1 MHKQLAFSF
10 IASQL
15 LHSCQ
20 YWLHSLTRVKPYLK
34 HLEMKSAIEL
44 QGISERNFFLN
55 VQLALKCNAGDQA
68 AGKLLIAL
76 YKGIPSASSGPYA
89 LTLSLIQIS
98 CPYPVP
104 FYTVWHC
111 EHMHE
116 CYVKLFK
123 SVCLLLPHSAS
134 PHQKPSFAS
143 LLLSLPSVNCVR

>member
-1 MHKQLAFSF
+1 
-10 IASQL
+10 
-15 LHSCQ
+15 
-20 YWLHSLTRVKPYLK
+20 
-34 HLEMKSAIEL
+34 MKSAIEL
-44 QGISERNFFLN
+44 QGISERNFILN

-76 YKGIPSASSGPYA
+76 YNGIPSASSGPYA
-89 LTLSLIQIS
+89 LTHSLIQIS
-98 CPYPVP
+98 CPHPVP

-134 PHQKPSFAS
+134 PHQKPSFTS
-143 LLLSLPSVNCVR
+143 LLLSLPSVNCVRWCLDFCISPFQVNLEFRWGKGFCGPLSVSQKSY